1 MAEST
6 HPEAFWKNPEYLSW
20 FTADTASAVGL
31 AIRTL
36 ALSLLGYSI
45 SGSLVSAGWLGTLSL
60 MAQQSLSIFG
70 GTYIDRHD
78 RKKLVV
84 FDALVGFSLWG
95 TIAILGM
102 VNHLSFAV
110 LTVISV
116 IASAINGFL
125 GGATDAML
133 RSIIGVR
140 NYPKARSIN
149 EGRDSTV
156 NLAGSPLSG
165 FLYSLLPM
173 LPFFVA
179 SFMYAIAGIAA
190 FGLKTDNQQIE
201 KTQVDKKS
209 YGQDFLS
216 GWKWSLKRKTV
227 MLSVVAASLSNF
239 GINGIQYAIQLNL
252 TRMRINSTYIGLVSA
267 GICLGMIVGS
277 LIAGKISNTAPVG
290 KSVCLAFAFIS
301 LMMIPMFV
309 SGNYIVILICNSLIG
324 VPFPI
329 INSLLIGF
337 IFAKAPNQ
345 MQGRIGVTLTAPSQM
360 ASAFC
365 SAIAG
370 TLLTAIGFRA
380 TVMVFSSTFFL
391 GTFIIFASR
400 SIRQIPS
407 SAQWGKAVL

>member
-6 HPEAFWKNPEYLSW
+6 RSESFWKNPEYLSW

-31 AIRTL
+31 SIKTL
-36 ALSLLGYSI
+36 SLSLLGYSV

-60 MAQQSLSIFG
+60 VAQQGLSIFG

-78 RKKLVV
+78 RKRLIA
-84 FDALVGFSLWG
+84 FNALAGFVLWG
-95 TIAILGM
+95 TIAILGL
-102 VNHLSFAV
+102 VNHLSFTV
-110 LTVISV
+110 LIVLSV
-116 IASAINGFL
+116 TASAINGFL

-156 NLAGSPLSG
+156 NMTGSPLSG
-165 FLYSLLPM
+165 FLYSLHPM
-173 LPFFVA
+173 LPFFTA

-190 FGLKTDNQQIE
+190 FGLKTGNQQIE
-201 KTQVDKKS
+201 KTQSDRKS

-227 MLSVVAASLSNF
+227 VLSVGAASLASF
-239 GINGIQYAIQLNL
+239 GINGIQYAIQLDL
-252 TRMRINSTYIGLVSA
+252 TGKRVNSTYIGLVGA
-267 GICLGMIVGS
+267 GICLGMIAGS
-277 LIAGKISNTAPVG
+277 LIANKISNTAPVG
-290 KSVCLAFAFIS
+290 KSVCLAFACIS
-301 LMMIPMFV
+301 LFMIPMVV
-309 SGNYIVILICNSLIG
+309 SGNQLVIITCNSLIG
-324 VPFPI
+324 IPFPI
-329 INSLLIGF
+329 INSLLVGF

-360 ASAFC
+360 AAAFC

-391 GTFIIFASR
+391 GTLMILTSR

-407 SAQWGKAVL
+407 SAQWEEAVL